1 MRERWERKRER
12 KDGNEVWKRNER
24 EMEAVKGEESQKL
37 IMEERWKPKMEM
49 KDGSE
54 RWKRKNGRMKDR
66 REMEMKEWEDE

>member
-1 MRERWERKRER
+1 
-12 KDGNEVWKRNER
+12 
-24 EMEAVKGEESQKL
+24 
-37 IMEERWKPKMEM
+37 MEERWKPKMEM